1 MKVSKKPFRVECRAI
16 DFEHSCCYGN
26 QGEPPHTDAFL
37 KSINQVIEATE
48 GLRFAAMIKSPAN
61 SHQMD
66 LDFDNV
72 WCSSVKATRK
82 WDGIPFDAKSLKE
95 IPNIKPDSL
104 LSNGSTVL
112 AVEIEKSNE
121 MTIWFDLIK
130 IMMLIN
136 GEIVQFG
143 LVVAPRN
150 YAHRTGV
157 WDLFDRARFY
167 KFCLYKYANVHMD
180 LIKSIAIVGY
190 TQEAKVSGTWT
201 QLSKDVVIDIKKQ
214 AEEYFST

>member
-1 MKVSKKPFRVECRAI
+1 MKVSKKPFRIECRAI
-16 DFEHSCCYGN
+16 DFEHSCCYRN
-26 QGEPPHTDAFL
+26 ESEPPHSNAFL
-37 KSINQVIEATE
+37 ESINHVVEATE
-48 GLRFAAMIKSPAN
+48 GLRFAAMIKSPTN
-61 SHQMD
+61 NYQMA
-66 LDFDNV
+66 LDFDNA

-95 IPNIKPDSL
+95 IPNIKPDFL

-121 MTIWFDLIK
+121 KTIWFDLIK
-130 IMMLIN
+130 LMMLIN
-136 GEIVQFG
+136 GGIVQFG

-150 YAHRTGV
+150 YAHKTGV
-157 WDLFDRARFY
+157 WHLFDRAHFY
-167 KFCLYKYANVHMD
+167 KYCLYKYAGVHID

-190 TQEAKVSGTWT
+190 TQEAKVSGRWT

-214 AEEYFST
+214 AKEYFST